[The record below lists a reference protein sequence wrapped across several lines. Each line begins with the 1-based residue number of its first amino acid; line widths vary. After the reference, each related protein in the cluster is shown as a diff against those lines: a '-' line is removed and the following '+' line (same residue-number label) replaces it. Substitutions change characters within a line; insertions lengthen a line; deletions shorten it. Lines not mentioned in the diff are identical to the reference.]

1 MSVLV
6 LILYKCG
13 WHPRTSVFHQ
23 EINAQI
29 DQGFANVDL
38 NLKDGGGKGWELV
51 FQLNLY
57 HVPINDEALE
67 ADGVE
72 F

>member
-1 MSVLV
+1 M
-6 LILYKCG
+6 
-13 WHPRTSVFHQ
+13 THQ

-29 DQGFANVDL
+29 DQAFANVDL
-38 NLKDGGGKGWELV
+38 SLKNRGGKSWEQV
-51 FQLNLY
+51 FRLHSY